1 MAATRKRKVAV
12 AVAVAEFAVAVVVA
26 VAVAVAVCSMYE
38 DDSSHVFRQGDSH
51 IGVAVGT
58 YVYPVAAMSRIV
70 TCSGRGFTRVTHW
83 PSRWHICVSSE
94 WQQ

>member
-38 DDSSHVFRQGDSH
+38 GDSSHVLRQADRGDSH
-51 IGVAVGT
+51 IGVAVGA

-70 TCSGRGFTRVTHW
+70 TCSGRGFTHW
-83 PSRWHICVSSE
+83 RSRWHICVSSE